1 MSDYSLFEL
10 NEYIRRFV
18 ALNLPDAVWVR
29 AELAEVDERR
39 GHYYLTL
46 VEKDEVKEELVA
58 RGQAV
63 IWDNTARA
71 WQRRNRLVLSDFLQV
86 GRSVKLQVR
95 ADFHER
101 FGLKFVVTDLD
112 PHFTLGQLA
121 QLRQQTLAYLEDAGL
136 LQTNKA
142 LALPLAPQRLAIISS
157 PAAAG
162 LQDFLAQLNH
172 NPYGYQFHSQ
182 LFPAAVQGSQ
192 TSPEVR
198 RQLRTIERRKA
209 DFDAIVIIRGG
220 GSRTDLADFDERELC
235 VAAAGVGLPILTGIG
250 HETDQSLLDLL
261 VHTALKT
268 PTAAAD
274 FLIDRLLQFEQRVA
288 LQAQHLDQLQ
298 QRALQQARSQLTQ
311 FEQQLVLLQRQ
322 LVRRQLWQLDAYEA
336 QLPHLV
342 NRRLRR
348 AQEQLRQL
356 EQLQESLSLDTAWRR
371 GFSVVTRAGQI
382 IRSEEALK
390 SNDEIVIHFK
400 DGQKRLKI
408 D

>member
-46 VEKDEVKEELVA
+46 VEKDPEKEALVA

-63 IWDNTARA
+63 MWDNTARA
-71 WQRRNRLVLSDFLQV
+71 WQRRNRLVLPAFLQV
-86 GRSVKLQVR
+86 GRTVKLQVR

-101 FGLKFVVTDLD
+101 FGLKFVITDLD

-121 QLRQQTLAYLEDAGL
+121 QLRQQTLAYLEQAGL

-235 VAAAGVGLPILTGIG
+235 VAAAAAGLPILTGIG

-261 VHTALKT
+261 AHTALKT
-268 PTAAAD
+268 PTAVAN
-274 FLIDRLLQFEQRVA
+274 FLIDRLQQFEQRVA
-288 LQAQHLDQLQ
+288 LQAQNLDQLQ

-311 FEQQLVLLQRQ
+311 FEQQLVLLQRH
-322 LVRRQLWQLDAYEA
+322 LVRRQIWQLDTYET

-342 NRRLRR
+342 SQRLKH
-348 AQEQLRQL
+348 AQDQLLQL
-356 EQLQESLSLDTAWRR
+356 EKLQ
-371 GFSVVTRAGQI
+371 Q
-382 IRSEEALK
+382 
-390 SNDEIVIHFK
+390 
-400 DGQKRLKI
+400 
-408 D
+408 